1 MKILIFNLNIRIRSN
16 VQIIIYFSIS
26 KNKTL
31 ITTSQI
37 FQISCLFFTHNLSKS
52 KLESSVT
59 NLYLHRILRIRASFF
74 ARELVTLIYPSV
86 PQKTNFKG
94 VRWKYRWRPVTD
106 RFEASIQSVEP

>member
-37 FQISCLFFTHNLSKS
+37 FQISCLFFHT
-52 KLESSVT
+52 
-59 NLYLHRILRIRASFF
+59 
-74 ARELVTLIYPSV
+74 
-86 PQKTNFKG
+86 
-94 VRWKYRWRPVTD
+94 
-106 RFEASIQSVEP
+106 